1 MMRGLVDVDAFEHR
15 MPRWN
20 QQARFALPEFPFTE
34 DAVERREQLSRVIL
48 AAQSMTCAPPAL
60 PDPIS
65 KDPVLLIENRRP
77 LVFV

>member
-34 DAVERREQLSRVIL
+34 DAVERREQLSASYL
-48 AAQSMTCAPPAL
+48 L
-60 PDPIS
+60 P
-65 KDPVLLIENRRP
+65 NQ
-77 LVFV
+77 